1 MWQNNQNTEMETPKL
16 PAPTESELEILQV
29 LWQKGPSTVRQVN
42 DILNGKREI
51 GYTTTLK
58 LLQIMAEK
66 RLVVRDTSDRVHVYA
81 AAVEEAL
88 TQQHLLK
95 RFVDTLFRGSAS
107 RLVMQAL
114 GNHEASAE
122 ELDEIKSLIEKIEQ
136 QPPK

>member
-1 MWQNNQNTEMETPKL
+1 MAQLPTQ

-29 LWQKGPSTVRQVN
+29 LWQKGPATVRQIN
-42 DILNGKREI
+42 AELNNRREV

-66 RLVVRDTSDRVHVYA
+66 KLVFRDTSDRVHIYE
-81 AAVEEAL
+81 AAVEEST

-107 RLVMQAL
+107 HLVMQAL
-114 GNHEASAE
+114 GNHHASSE
-122 ELDEIKSLIEKIEQ
+122 ELDQIKSLIEAIEN
-136 QPPK
+136 KK

>member
-1 MWQNNQNTEMETPKL
+1 METPKL

-42 DILNGKREI
+42 DILNEKREI

-66 RLVVRDTSDRVHVYA
+66 RLVVRDTSDRIHIYE

-107 RLVMQAL
+107 QLVMQAL

>member
-1 MWQNNQNTEMETPKL
+1 METPKL

-42 DILNGKREI
+42 DILNEKREI

-66 RLVVRDTSDRVHVYA
+66 RLVVRDTSDRVHIYE
-81 AAVEEAL
+81 AAVEETL

-95 RFVDTLFRGSAS
+95 RFVETLFRGSAS
-107 RLVMQAL
+107 QLVMQAL

>member
-1 MWQNNQNTEMETPKL
+1 MEIPKL
-16 PAPTESELEILQV
+16 PTPTESELEILQV

-42 DILNGKREI
+42 DILNKKREI

-66 RLVVRDTSDRVHVYA
+66 RLVVRDTSDRIHIYE
-81 AAVEEAL
+81 AAVGETI

-107 RLVMQAL
+107 QLVMQAL
-114 GNHEASAE
+114 GNHEASSE
-122 ELDEIKSLIEKIEQ
+122 ELDEIKLLIEKIEQ

>member
-1 MWQNNQNTEMETPKL
+1 MEKPNL

-29 LWQKGPSTVRQVN
+29 LWQYGPCTVRKVN
-42 DILNGKREI
+42 EILNAKREI

-58 LLQIMAEK
+58 MLQIMAEK
-66 RLVVRDTSDRVHVYA
+66 CLVVRDTSGRVHIYEA
-81 AAVEEAL
+81 SVEESA

-114 GNHEASAE
+114 GNHESSSE

-136 QPPK
+136 QSPK